1 VLLRGFPMTAR
12 VKTEIVSTKIVTES
26 EFDSVFVVV
35 NDTLSQ
41 DYDVIVIGAGPA
53 GLTAGIYCR
62 RSGLKTLV
70 IEKLAPGG
78 QAACTDL
85 IENYPGFL
93 EISGGELSRLMEE
106 HAKKFG
112 TEILNDQVVQ
122 ITDNGAKKTVKTTE
136 GSYLATSVIVA
147 SGTQPKKLGVK
158 GEDKLVGRG
167 VSFCATCDGRFFQG
181 KDVAVIGGGSAAV
194 KEALYLAKMV
204 RKAYVIHR
212 RAKLRAEKIIQ
223 DKAISNA
230 KIEFIWDSVLEE
242 VVGGDKVE
250 GVLVRNLKNDKIRR
264 LDVSG
269 VFLYVGSVPNTDF
282 INVKKDENGFIET
295 NEELATSMPG
305 VFAAGDCRVKALRQV
320 ATAVGEG
327 ALAAFM
333 AEKYIEESKEN

>member
-1 VLLRGFPMTAR
+1 MLYGFTMTAR
-12 VKTEIVSTKIVTES
+12 VKTEIGSTKIVNES
-26 EFDSVFVVV
+26 EFGSLFVTVTK
-35 NDTLSQ
+35 TLS
-41 DYDVIVIGAGPA
+41 DVYDVIIIGGGPA
-53 GLTAGIYCR
+53 GLTAGIYSR

-78 QAACTDL
+78 QTALTDL
-85 IENYPGFL
+85 IENYPGFP
-93 EISGGELSRLMEE
+93 EISGAELSRLMEE

-112 TEILNDQVVQ
+112 TEILNEEVVK
-122 ITDNGAKKTVKTTE
+122 ITDNGIQKTVKTTE

-147 SGTQPKKLGVK
+147 SGTQPKRLGVK
-158 GEDKLVGRG
+158 GEEKLVGRG

-181 KDVAVIGGGSAAV
+181 KDVAVVGGGSAAV
-194 KEALYLAKMV
+194 KEALYLSKIV
-204 RKAYVIHR
+204 RKVYIIHR

-223 DKAISNA
+223 DKATSNP

-242 VVGGDKVE
+242 VMGGGKVE
-250 GVLVRNLKNDKIRR
+250 GVLVRNVKNDEKRK

-269 VFLYVGSVPNTDF
+269 VFLYVGSIPNTDF
-282 INVKKDENGFIET
+282 VDVRKDENGFIVT

-327 ALAAFM
+327 ALAASM
-333 AEKYIEESKEN
+333 AEKYVEESEEN